1 MRKTEQLN
9 GINTRAAGRR
19 TGVARFFAIAAL
31 LIGLALPA
39 VSQAQSGEIT
49 EAWSRLTS
57 DSLGLAERSA
67 AASELLEMR
76 DREATGVL
84 TLALTTQQSRVGWR
98 AVIQAVATFPDDPP
112 KELAQPL
119 IGLLGQVDAGL
130 AQDLAAALGRFDQS
144 EVIKELSKIARNRN
158 ESDARRVG
166 AILTLGHDRT
176 TQTAGILMDLSDP
189 DQPELVQQAS
199 FTALGIL
206 TALDHFDADRQ
217 AWESWWEQNKG
228 LWAKEWT
235 QHLLDNFERRESRRR
250 ALDHQLEDKLL
261 ESQRALYKANSPQ
274 GRPGVLVYMLRD
286 PLTPIRQLGID
297 LVGQRLSDDLPF
309 DEPLREALRA
319 RLSDAV
325 PSIRAKAAEHL
336 RDVPDEKAAL
346 LVAERLGE
354 EREQV
359 ASVLS
364 AYLQMMADL
373 PQALAVDPAI
383 DFLNDEAL
391 REDAAASLASAFD
404 AGQMKKSQVNRAAK
418 LARKNVQDD
427 QPPHPSVITLMGKV
441 GNKDDWKRIAL
452 WVDHP
457 DSSIKSASAQAW
469 ANSDRPLNFLAD
481 RITDPD
487 IQPILIAAAA
497 GRGDQAYT
505 LNILTTNRP
514 QRERNL
520 DAWRQALIA
529 MASRAPAGAVLATA
543 RHLDDLGESAS
554 LRLGVLSAAIDRSE
568 DNALNQAEFLELV
581 LYRGETRLNAG
592 DASSAL
598 ADFQSVAT
606 LADALS
612 DSQVD
617 RLGRGMITASLRVGQ
632 IETAFT
638 VARELLGRSPGRG
651 VSPTDDRIVGQFID
665 TAERLRR
672 ENRKA
677 EVATICR
684 ELRDMLK
691 PAIKPEIGGQ
701 LATLEAWVDGAPPL
715 STAEKPGD
723 RNTTENFDEAVV
735 E

>member
-1 MRKTEQLN
+1 MRKTERPN
-9 GINTRAAGRR
+9 VTETRAASRLPR
-19 TGVARFFAIAAL
+19 AMNLFVVAGL
-31 LIGLALPA
+31 LIGLGLPT
-39 VSQAQSGEIT
+39 VTWGQPNSSSPIT

-57 DSLGLAERSA
+57 DSLGLAERAA

-76 DREATGVL
+76 DREATGAL

-130 AQDLAAALGRFDQS
+130 AQDLAAALGRFDES
-144 EVIKELSKIARNRN
+144 DVIRDLTKIARDRD
-158 ESDARRVG
+158 EPDATRVS

-176 TQTAGILMDLSDP
+176 TATAAVLMDLSDA

-217 AWESWWEQNKG
+217 AWDSWWDQNKG

-235 QHLLDNFERRESRRR
+235 QHLLENFERRESRRR

-309 DEPLREALRA
+309 DEPLRQALRD
-319 RLSDAV
+319 RLADSV

-336 RDVPDEKAAL
+336 RDVPDEQAAV
-346 LVAERLGE
+346 LVAEQLGE

-359 ASVLS
+359 ASVLT
-364 AYLQMMADL
+364 AYLQMMADI

-383 DFLNDEAL
+383 DLLEDEAL

-404 AGQMKKSQVNRAAK
+404 AGLMKKSQVNRAAK

-427 QPPHPSVITLMGKV
+427 LPPHPSVITLMGKV

-457 DSSIKSASAQAW
+457 DSATKKAAAQAW
-469 ANSDRPLNFLAD
+469 ADSDRPLNFLAD
-481 RITDPD
+481 RVTVTEV
-487 IQPILIAAAA
+487 QPILIAVATR
-497 GRGDQAYT
+497 RGDQAYT
-505 LNILTTNRP
+505 LNILATNRP
-514 QRERNL
+514 QRDRNL
-520 DAWRQALIA
+520 EPWRRALVA
-529 MASRAPAGAVLATA
+529 MSSRAPAESVLATA
-543 RHLDDLGESAS
+543 RHLGNIGESDQ
-554 LRLGVLSAAIDRSE
+554 LRLDVLSAAIDRPTE
-568 DNALNQAEFLELV
+568 NALSQADSLEL
-581 LYRGETRLNAG
+581 LLTRGQSRLDMG
-592 DASSAL
+592 DAFSAL

-606 LADALS
+606 LASSLS
-612 DSQVD
+612 DSQID
-617 RLGRGMITASLRVGQ
+617 RLGRGMITASLQENQ
-632 IETAFT
+632 IDSAFT

-665 TAERLRR
+665 TAQRLQR
-672 ENRKA
+672 EDRKI

-701 LATLEAWVDGAPPL
+701 LATLEAWVNGSPPMT
-715 STAEKPGD
+715 TAGESAGG
-723 RNTTENFDEAVV
+723 NGNATVTE
-735 E
+735 

>member
-1 MRKTEQLN
+1 MRKTELQN
-9 GINTRAAGRR
+9 ESGTRPVMRRTRAA
-19 TGVARFFAIAAL
+19 RFLAVVAL
-31 LIGLALPA
+31 LTGLALPA
-39 VSQAQSGEIT
+39 VTWAQSGPIT

-57 DSLGLAERSA
+57 DSLGLAERAA

-76 DREATGVL
+76 DRDATGAL

-144 EVIKELSKIARNRN
+144 EVIKQLSKIARDRN
-158 ESDARRVG
+158 EPDARRVG

-217 AWESWWEQNKG
+217 AWDSWWAQNKG

-261 ESQRALYKANSPQ
+261 ESQRALYKANTPQ

-286 PLTPIRQLGID
+286 PLTPIRQLGMD
-297 LVGQRLSDDLPF
+297 LAGQRLADDLPF
-309 DEPLREALRA
+309 DEPLREALRG
-319 RLSDAV
+319 RLTDNI
-325 PSIRAKAAEHL
+325 PSIRARAAEHL
-336 RDVPDEKAAL
+336 RDLSDDKAA
-346 LVAERLGE
+346 VVVSERLGE
-354 EREQV
+354 EQEQV

-364 AYLQMMADL
+364 AYLQMMSRM

-383 DFLNDEAL
+383 DLLSDEAL

-404 AGQMKKSQVNRAAK
+404 AELMKRSQVNRAAK
-418 LARKNVQDD
+418 LARRNVQDD

-457 DSSIKSASAQAW
+457 NSAIKQASAQAW
-469 ANSDRPLNFLAD
+469 ADSDRPLDFLAD
-481 RITDPD
+481 RVTVAEV
-487 IQPILIAAAA
+487 QPILLAAAA
-497 GRGDQAYT
+497 RRGDQAYT

-514 QRERNL
+514 QRDRNL
-520 DAWRQALIA
+520 EAWRQALIA
-529 MASRAPAGAVLATA
+529 MSSRVPADAVLDTA
-543 RHLDDLGESAS
+543 RHLSNIGESSS
-554 LRLGVLSAAIDRSE
+554 LQLAVLSAAIDRPE
-568 DNALNQAEFLELV
+568 DNALGQAERLELQ
-581 LYRGETRLNAG
+581 LKRGETRLDAG

-606 LADALS
+606 LADSLS
-612 DSQVD
+612 DSQIE
-617 RLGRGMITASLRVGQ
+617 RLGRGMINASLQVGQ
-632 IETAFT
+632 IDTAFS
-638 VARELLGRSPGRG
+638 VARELFGSSGRG
-651 VSPTDDRIVGQFID
+651 VSLTDDRIVGQFIE
-665 TAERLRR
+665 TAHRFQR
-672 ENRKA
+672 EGRKV

-684 ELRDMLK
+684 ELRDLLK
-691 PAIKPEIGGQ
+691 PAIKPEVGGQ
-701 LATLEAWVDGAPPL
+701 LATLEAWVNGAPPM
-715 STAEKPGD
+715 SDVDEPRGG
-723 RNTTENFDEAVV
+723 NGSGSVTE
-735 E
+735 

>member
-1 MRKTEQLN
+1 MRMTEPPCSS
-9 GINTRAAGRR
+9 NTRV
-19 TGVARFFAIAAL
+19 TPHNHGVMNILAIGAL
-31 LIGLALPA
+31 LVGLALP
-39 VSQAQSGEIT
+39 VLSWAQSGSSSPIT

-57 DSLGLAERSA
+57 DSLGLAERAA

-76 DREATGVL
+76 DREATGAL

-130 AQDLAAALGRFDQS
+130 AQDLAAALGRFDDS
-144 EVIKELSKIARNRN
+144 EVIKQLGKIARDRD
-158 ESDARRVG
+158 EPDARRVG

-176 TQTAGILMDLSDP
+176 TQTAGTLMDLSDP

-217 AWESWWEQNKG
+217 AWDSWWEQNKG

-235 QHLLDNFERRESRRR
+235 QHLLENFERRESRRR

-261 ESQRALYKANSPQ
+261 ESQRALYKANTPQ

-286 PLTPIRQLGID
+286 PLTPIRQLGMD
-297 LVGQRLSDDLPF
+297 LAGQRLLDDLPF
-309 DEPLREALRA
+309 DEPLREALRG
-319 RLSDAV
+319 RLTDNV
-325 PSIRAKAAEHL
+325 PSIRARAAEHL
-336 RDVPDEKAAL
+336 RDLSDEPAAV
-346 LVAERLGE
+346 LVSEQLGE

-364 AYLQMMADL
+364 AYLQMMTRL
-373 PQALAVDPAI
+373 PQTLAVDPAI
-383 DFLNDEAL
+383 DLLNDEAL

-404 AGQMKKSQVNRAAK
+404 AGLMKKSQVNRAAK
-418 LARKNVQDD
+418 LARRNVEDE

-457 DSSIKSASAQAW
+457 NTAIKQASAQAW
-469 ANSDRPLNFLAD
+469 AYSDRPLDFLAD
-481 RITDPD
+481 RVTVAEV
-487 IQPILIAAAA
+487 QPILIAAATL
-497 GRGDQAYT
+497 RGDQAYT

-514 QRERNL
+514 QRDRNL
-520 DAWRQALIA
+520 EPWRQALIA
-529 MASRAPAGAVLATA
+529 MSSRVPADAVLDTA
-543 RHLDDLGESAS
+543 RHLSNIGESAT
-554 LRLGVLSAAIDRSE
+554 LQLAVLSAAIDRPE
-568 DNALNQAEFLELV
+568 DKALGQAERLEL
-581 LYRGETRLNAG
+581 LLKRGETRLDAG

-606 LADALS
+606 LAAMLS
-612 DSQVD
+612 DSQID
-617 RLGRGMITASLRVGQ
+617 RLGRGMINASLSVGQ
-632 IETAFT
+632 IDTAFS
-638 VARELLGRSPGRG
+638 VARELFGSTPGRG
-651 VSPTDDRIVGQFID
+651 ISPTDDRIVGQFIN
-665 TAERLRR
+665 TAHRFQSEG
-672 ENRKA
+672 RKV

-684 ELRDMLK
+684 ELRELLK
-691 PAIKPEIGGQ
+691 PAIKPEVGGQ
-701 LATLEAWVDGAPPL
+701 LATLEAWVDGAPPM
-715 STAEKPGD
+715 SDGD
-723 RNTTENFDEAVV
+723 QSRGGNGSDTITE
-735 E
+735 